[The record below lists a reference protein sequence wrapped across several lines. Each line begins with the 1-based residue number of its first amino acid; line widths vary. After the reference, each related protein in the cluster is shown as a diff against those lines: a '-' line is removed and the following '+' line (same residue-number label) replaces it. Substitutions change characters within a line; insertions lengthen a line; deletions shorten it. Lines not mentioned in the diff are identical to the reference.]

1 MTAPSR
7 DMFRRRRAVTAG
19 VASGQPDSSDTSE
32 AATVRHDTPSRTP
45 AQEKASEGGRS
56 VTPGHSKAMEDM
68 SAGSPMATMAAQAMA
83 GDSVAL
89 EELMRAV
96 RERAFR
102 YARARLGR
110 FPQAANAAEDAAQ
123 EVCIAV
129 LTSLSR
135 YDERGV
141 PFEAFVY
148 SICARKVADV
158 QRAAIRTPVP
168 TDEFPDDVDLSAG
181 PEDLAMAG
189 AQADEVWAMMQEL
202 PAHQRELL
210 TLRVAVGLSAEE
222 TAQALGMTAGAVRV
236 AQHRALGRLRALY
249 DRRDKGEP

>member
-32 AATVRHDTPSRTP
+32 AATARHDTPSRTP
-45 AQEKASEGGRS
+45 AQEKATEGGRS
-56 VTPGHSKAMEDM
+56 VTPGHSQAMEDM

-83 GDSVAL
+83 GDSVAI
-89 EELMRAV
+89 
-96 RERAFR
+96 
-102 YARARLGR
+102 YANTLHGIRSVDPL
-110 FPQAANAAEDAAQ
+110 NWSMVAEAG
-123 EVCIAV
+123 CI
-129 LTSLSR
+129 L
-135 YDERGV
+135 
-141 PFEAFVY
+141 
-148 SICARKVADV
+148 ADV